1 MNAANLPARPELV
14 VPIEVYY
21 FDTDAA
27 GVVHNVAYLR
37 MIEVARTKLADHLG
51 WSLTEMHSTGLVPV
65 VTRTEI
71 DYLKPAKLGEVLE
84 IHSRITGIEKV
95 RFNLEFVMIRKS
107 DAVEIA
113 RCRQV
118 MVTVQLPQGR
128 PQPVPEA
135 WSKAYSVLL
144 S

>member
-1 MNAANLPARPELV
+1 MTSASLPARPELV

-51 WSLTEMHSTGLVPV
+51 WSLAEMNETGLVPV
-65 VTRTEI
+65 VARTEI
-71 DYLKPAKLGEVLE
+71 DYLKPAKLGEPLE
-84 IHSRITGIEKV
+84 IHSRLAGIEKI
-95 RFNLEFVMIRKS
+95 RFYLEFLMKRKS
-107 DAVEIA
+107 DRAEIV
-113 RCRQV
+113 RCRQT
-118 MVTVQLPQGR
+118 MVTVQLPHGR

-135 WSKAYSVLL
+135 WVKAYGPGQ
-144 S
+144 